1 LLRPQRIGGSDQ
13 GDAVVARIRPNEDVC
28 TAVETIA
35 RQHGMRDAI
44 VRGSL
49 GSLIGARFTDGRE
62 VADDATEVLVR
73 SGAVHDGVATIE
85 MVVVDMRGKVHE
97 GCLTRADN
105 PVCITF
111 DLVLEPISP
120 PIR

>member
-1 LLRPQRIGGSDQ
+1 MLRPQRIGGSDQ